1 MADLPIHFRCERAFC
16 DELKVRVA
24 VMPWLKSQ
32 DSPTAQPPYA
42 IIQCDEA
49 RETTPESGVFYVA
62 MAVLVTTMMV
72 DGDGTDHARKV
83 QAVREALSAIP
94 RPGRDVENEIE
105 VLGFT
110 VQRTT
115 PANEGVEQGTLFE
128 INVGCKELE
137 TDGPTT
143 DVPV

>member
-1 MADLPIHFRCERAFC
+1 MADVPIHFRCERAFY
-16 DELKVRVA
+16 DELEGRVA

-32 DSPTAQPPYA
+32 DSPTARPPYG

-62 MAVLVTTMMV
+62 MAVLVTTLMV

-94 RPGRDVENEIE
+94 RPGKDVENQIE
-105 VLGFT
+105 VLGFA

-115 PANEGVEQGTLFE
+115 PANEGDEQGTLFE

-137 TDGPTT
+137 TSGPTL